1 MKSFLIA
8 TALLA
13 VSATS
18 ALSAEQPDVV
28 GSAQIRDVDT
38 IVISGVPIRLNG
50 VDGPELGTSVGR
62 DARRWM
68 VNHLRDRT
76 VACFLT
82 GAKTYDRHVG
92 TCYIRNSAT
101 NRWVDIGA
109 SAISAGHAL
118 DCRRYSGGRYADLET
133 PAGKSRIKRAGYCR

>member
-1 MKSFLIA
+1 VKFFLIA
-8 TALLA
+8 IALF
-13 VSATS
+13 VGSATS
-18 ALSAEQPDVV
+18 ALSVEQPDVL

-38 IVISGVPIRLNG
+38 LVVSGVPIRLNG
-50 VDGPELGTSVGR
+50 VDGPELGTAAGR

-82 GAKTYDRHVG
+82 GAKTYDRQVG
-92 TCYIRNSAT
+92 TCYIQGGAT
-101 NRWVDIGA
+101 EHWIDIGA

-133 PAGKSRIKRAGYCR
+133 PAAKSRIKRAGYCR

>member
-8 TALLA
+8 IALFA
-13 VSATS
+13 GSASS
-18 ALSAEQPDVV
+18 ALSVEQPDVV

-38 IVISGVPIRLNG
+38 IVVSGVPIRLNG
-50 VDGPELGTSVGR
+50 VDGPELGTGSGR

-92 TCYIRNSAT
+92 TCYIREGGT
-101 NRWVDIGA
+101 ERWIDIGA

-133 PAGKSRIKRAGYCR
+133 PAAKSRIKRAGYCR

>member
-1 MKSFLIA
+1 MKYFLIA
-8 TALLA
+8 FALLA
-13 VSATS
+13 GNATT
-18 ALSAEQPDVV
+18 ALSADQADIV
-28 GSAQIRDVDT
+28 GPAQIRDVDT
-38 IVISGVPIRLNG
+38 IVVSGVPIRLNG
-50 VDGPELGTSVGR
+50 VDGPELGNAAGR

-92 TCYIRNSAT
+92 TCYIQGGTAE
-101 NRWVDIGA
+101 RWIDIGA

-133 PAGKSRIKRAGYCR
+133 PAARSRIKRANYC

>member
-1 MKSFLIA
+1 M
-8 TALLA
+8 T
-13 VSATS
+13 

-38 IVISGVPIRLNG
+38 IVVSGVPIRLNG
-50 VDGPELGTSVGR
+50 VDGPELGTAAGR

-92 TCYIRNSAT
+92 TCYIQGGAT
-101 NRWVDIGA
+101 DRWIDIGA

-118 DCRRYSGGRYADLET
+118 DCRRYSGGAYADLET
-133 PAGKSRIKRAGYCR
+133 PAAKSRIKRAGYCR

>member
-1 MKSFLIA
+1 MKYFLMA
-8 TALLA
+8 FALLA
-13 VSATS
+13 GSAMT
-18 ALSAEQPDVV
+18 ALSAEQPDLV

-38 IVISGVPIRLNG
+38 IVVSGVPIRLNG
-50 VDGPELGTSVGR
+50 VDGPELGTAAGR

-68 VNHLRDRT
+68 VNHLLDRT

-92 TCYIRNSAT
+92 TCYIREGAT
-101 NRWVDIGA
+101 EHWIDIGA
-109 SAISAGHAL
+109 SAISSGHAL

-133 PAGKSRIKRAGYCR
+133 PAAKSRIKRAGYCR

>member
-1 MKSFLIA
+1 MKLFLIGIA
-8 TALLA
+8 WIS
-13 VSATS
+13 VISTS
-18 ALSAEQPDVV
+18 ALSGEQPDVV
-28 GSAQIRDVDT
+28 GLAQIRDVDT
-38 IVISGVPIRLNG
+38 IVVSGIPVRLNG
-50 VDGPELGTSVGR
+50 VDGPELDTAAGR

-76 VACFLT
+76 VACYLT

-92 TCYIRNSAT
+92 SCFIQDGVTEHWI
-101 NRWVDIGA
+101 DIGA

-133 PAGKSRIKRAGYCR
+133 PAAKSRIKRAKYCR